1 MISPDNND
9 NYINFV
15 HNPQPQFTS
24 FNHEDDP
31 SRQKEEEEWR
41 MAGN

>member
-15 HNPQPQFTS
+15 HNPQFSS

-31 SRQKEEEEWR
+31 SPPTDEEKWR
-41 MAGN
+41 MAGE